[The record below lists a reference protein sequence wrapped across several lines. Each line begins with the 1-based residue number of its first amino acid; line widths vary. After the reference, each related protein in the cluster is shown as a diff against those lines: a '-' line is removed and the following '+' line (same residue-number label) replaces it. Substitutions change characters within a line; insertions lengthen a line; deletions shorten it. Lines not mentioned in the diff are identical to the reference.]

1 MQVLQY
7 HMLLM
12 CCCSQALCFNC
23 DEGEAPVSYH
33 WTFEPSNPSNI
44 LQSSYLTSFS
54 SVSDAVLVIDL
65 QMFALAN
72 VGDRYDFRVT
82 GSIIFPVSISAHI
95 LQPISVTSTN
105 A

>member
-7 HMLLM
+7 YVLYMLLM

-23 DEGEAPVSYH
+23 DETGAPVSYH
-33 WTFEPSNPSNI
+33 WSFEPSNPSNI

-65 QMFALAN
+65 QMFALAD
-72 VGDRYDFRVT
+72 VEDYYDFTVT
-82 GSIIFPVSISAHI
+82 GSIYFSLS
-95 LQPISVTSTN
+95 
-105 A
+105 